1 MHSYSLLATR
11 NVEGVAK
18 EELKCGK
25 GRVTQ
30 RLRLSRCRLLRFRI
44 NQTSKG
50 KTLDEA
56 KKITEDI

>member
-1 MHSYSLLATR
+1 MATR